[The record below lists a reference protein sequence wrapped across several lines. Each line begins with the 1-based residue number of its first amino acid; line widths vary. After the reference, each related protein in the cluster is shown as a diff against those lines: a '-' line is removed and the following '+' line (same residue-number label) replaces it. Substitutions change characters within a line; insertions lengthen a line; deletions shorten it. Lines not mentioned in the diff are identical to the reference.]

1 MKQYKYIILVV
12 CLAFS
17 VRISAQQLVL
27 IETTLGNMT
36 VKLYDDT
43 PIHTANFL
51 KLVKESYYD
60 STIFHRIIKNFM
72 IQGGDPQSKTASM
85 KKVFSN
91 GGPGY
96 TLEAEINE
104 KYIHKKGA
112 LAAARQPDNVNFYKK
127 SNGSQFYIIQGSI
140 YPRKYLSAVKNDKK
154 IEYTENQKKIYE
166 TIGGSPH
173 LDGGYTIFGEVVK
186 GLSIIDKIA
195 SNATNSKDRPLTD
208 IRILK
213 MTILN

>member
-1 MKQYKYIILVV
+1 MKQHKYIILVV
-12 CLAFS
+12 CLVFS
-17 VRISAQQLVL
+17 MRISAQQFVL
-27 IETTLGNMT
+27 IETTMGNIT

-43 PIHTANFL
+43 PIHTANFI

-60 STIFHRIIKNFM
+60 STIFHRVIKNFM

-85 KKVFSN
+85 QKVFSN
-91 GGPGY
+91 GGPAY

-112 LAAARQPDNVNFYKK
+112 LAAARQPDNVNPSKR

-140 YPRKYLSAVKNDKK
+140 YPRKYLPSVKNDKK
-154 IEYTENQKKIYE
+154 TAYTENQKKIYE

-186 GLSIIDKIA
+186 GMSVIDKIA
-195 SNATNSKDRPLTD
+195 SSPTNDKNRPLTNV
-208 IRILK
+208 RILK
-213 MTILN
+213 MSIR